1 MRRVS
6 GFSLI
11 ELIIVI
17 VLISVGL
24 LGLSRLTGGLGKAVI
39 NTADLQTMSQYA
51 QECAER
57 VISTRRESGFASPL
71 LTRTLCDPSPASYVR
86 TLTLPAS
93 YTGSASTPACQLGAT
108 CRDVTIKVCA
118 GTVSPCP
125 ATAQSTSVTFML
137 VQY

>member
-1 MRRVS
+1 MRRPS

-11 ELIIVI
+11 ELIVVI

-24 LGLSRLTGGLGKAVI
+24 LGLSRLTGGLGKAMYG
-39 NTADLQTMSQYA
+39 TADLQTMSQYA

-57 VISTRRESGFASPL
+57 VISTRRESGFASAL
-71 LTRTLCDPSPASYVR
+71 LTSTLCDPSPASYVR

-93 YTGSASTPACQLGAT
+93 YVGTASTPACPLGAT
-108 CRDVTIKVCA
+108 CRDVIVKVCA
-118 GTVSPCP
+118 GSVSPCP
-125 ATAQSTSVTFML
+125 TTAQSASVTFML